1 MRLPTLL
8 LSLLLSAA
16 ALIAAD
22 PPGAE
27 ITNGQVRVKLY
38 LPDPAAGF
46 YRGTRFDWSGMI
58 GSLEFAGHRFYGPWF
73 QRTDPKVRDFAYEGA
88 EIVAGLCSAAVG
100 PAEEFLTD
108 NKALGYDD
116 AAPGGT
122 FIKIGVGVLRRPD
135 AAAYDRFKLYE
146 IADPGKW
153 STRRAKDSV
162 EFVQQVSDSSSGY
175 GYSYTKTVRLPSGK
189 PQMILEHRL
198 VNTGKRPIV
207 TRVYDHNFLTLD
219 GDPPGPD
226 FVISTPF
233 EIKSERPP
241 APELA
246 AIHGKRIEYLKVLSG
261 QDRVTTPMLG
271 FDASPAHNQV
281 AVENTRTGASVRFE
295 GDRPLVNLALWSI
308 RAVLSAEP
316 FIELSVQPGETA
328 TWRWTYTY
336 RVRKP

>member
-1 MRLPTLL
+1 MRLLTLL
-8 LSLLLSAA
+8 LSTA
-16 ALIAAD
+16 ALFAAD
-22 PPGAE
+22 PPSAE

-73 QRTDPKVRDFAYEGA
+73 QRTDPKVRDFAFDGA
-88 EIVAGLCSAAVG
+88 DIVAGLCSAAVG

-108 NKALGYDD
+108 NKALGYDE

-135 AAAYDRFKLYE
+135 AAAYDRFQLYE

-153 STRRAKDSV
+153 RTLPSKDSV
-162 EFVQQVSDSSSGY
+162 EFVQQISDPSTGY
-175 GYSYTKTVRLPSGK
+175 GYSYSKTVRLVPGK
-189 PQMILEHRL
+189 PEMVLEHRL
-198 VNTGKRPIV
+198 VNTGKRPIA

-226 FVISTPF
+226 FVISAPF
-233 EIKSERPP
+233 EIRSERPP
-241 APELA
+241 APEMA
-246 AIHGKRIEYLKVLSG
+246 AIRGTRIEYRKILSG
-261 QDRVTTPMLG
+261 QDRVATPMLG
-271 FDASPAHNQV
+271 FDATAAHNQV
-281 AVENTRTGASVRFE
+281 TVENTRSGAWVRFE

-308 RAVLSAEP
+308 RAVLSVEP

-328 TWRWTYTY
+328 TWRWAYSY
-336 RVRKP
+336 GVRKP